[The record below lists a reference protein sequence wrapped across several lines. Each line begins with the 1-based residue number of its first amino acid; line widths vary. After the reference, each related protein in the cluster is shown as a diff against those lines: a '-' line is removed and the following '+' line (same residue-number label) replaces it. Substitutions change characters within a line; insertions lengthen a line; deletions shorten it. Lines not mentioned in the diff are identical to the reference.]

1 MRMSLPSAA
10 LIRQRGTVGMGSIA
24 TLKWASMNLL
34 TSASARAAVEPVLMR
49 MPLSVLRN
57 VLAPAM
63 WSLENPL
70 AKAGRRLANVD
81 QPVITNRDASAA
93 QTPQC
98 ASIGVPRIDA
108 SVVEKR
114 IV

>member
-34 TSASARAAVEPVLMR
+34 TSASARAAVEPVLM
-49 MPLSVLRN
+49 PLSVLRN

-63 WSLENPL
+63 CLW
-70 AKAGRRLANVD
+70 RTRL
-81 QPVITNRDASAA
+81 RKL
-93 QTPQC
+93 
-98 ASIGVPRIDA
+98 
-108 SVVEKR
+108 VV
-114 IV
+114 VLPM

>member
-63 WSLENPL
+63 CLW
-70 AKAGRRLANVD
+70 RTRL
-81 QPVITNRDASAA
+81 RKL
-93 QTPQC
+93 
-98 ASIGVPRIDA
+98 
-108 SVVEKR
+108 VV
-114 IV
+114 VLPM